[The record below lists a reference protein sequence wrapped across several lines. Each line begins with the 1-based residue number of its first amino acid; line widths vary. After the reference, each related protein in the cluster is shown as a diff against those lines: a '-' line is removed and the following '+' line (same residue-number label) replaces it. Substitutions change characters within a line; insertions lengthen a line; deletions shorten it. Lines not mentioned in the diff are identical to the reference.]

1 MKLGNKPYRATI
13 TKVVA
18 SMITLV
24 LLQSCTSLKDFQKMS
39 PESRAQKTCGSD
51 SKVMSYNRIARS
63 ANSQVI
69 DLDRELSTGYKTIT
83 KCEETVIK
91 MNIKEERD
99 YYNDKDY
106 MRYLDAKRKKDGKN
120 KNKNKNKN
128 KDVKK
133 VIKTCNEH
141 IIVHSPRTIDAM
153 VNRRNILMNEYSIA
167 KQKSRESFSA
177 CFDVIKGYDAK
188 TAYEIYDN

>member
-1 MKLGNKPYRATI
+1 MKLDNKPYIATI

-83 KCEETVIK
+83 KCEETVITT
-91 MNIKEERD
+91 NIKKERD

-106 MRYLDAKRKKDGKN
+106 MRYLDAKRKKDGK
-120 KNKNKNKN
+120 KTDPHKN

-177 CFDVIKGYDAK
+177 CFDVVKGYDAK